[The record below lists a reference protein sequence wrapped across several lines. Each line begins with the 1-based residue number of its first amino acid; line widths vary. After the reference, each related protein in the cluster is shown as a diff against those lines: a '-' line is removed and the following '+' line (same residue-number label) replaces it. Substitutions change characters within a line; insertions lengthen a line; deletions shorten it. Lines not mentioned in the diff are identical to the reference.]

1 MDIYFAYLSKWIS
14 FIFSDFTHSAMKV
27 AVTGASGHIGNCL
40 VQELK
45 KQGATIKVLV
55 HNFRSDLDELDVE
68 IIQGNLLDPESL
80 IPFCKGA
87 DVIFHL
93 AAQIAIENRS
103 SGLVY
108 ETNVTGTRNI
118 LEAAIH
124 EGVRKF
130 IHFSSIHAFQIGSPG
145 QMIHE
150 GTSLVETNKTIY
162 EFTKAEGE
170 REVRKAVKE
179 GLDAVILNPT
189 AVIGPFDYRGSLLG
203 QALLK
208 IYQNK
213 LPFLVS
219 GGYNWVDVRD
229 VVSASIKAIESGRR
243 GENYILSGKFRT
255 LHELS
260 AMISTL
266 SGCKIPVN
274 VPVSLARIVC
284 PFIQLYSSVTK
295 KQPLYTSQSLDILV
309 NSPVNISNVKAR
321 LELGFEPRPLE
332 QTLRDTFDWYRQRNF
347 IN

>member
-1 MDIYFAYLSKWIS
+1 
-14 FIFSDFTHSAMKV
+14 MKV

-45 KQGATIKVLV
+45 KQGAGIKVLV
-55 HNFRSDLDELDVE
+55 HNFRSDLDKMDVE
-68 IIQGNLLDPESL
+68 LIRGNLLEPESL
-80 IPFCKGA
+80 ITLCEGV
-87 DVIFHL
+87 DVVFHL
-93 AAQIAIENRS
+93 AAQIAIENNS
-103 SGLVY
+103 SKHVY
-108 ETNVTGTRNI
+108 ETNVTGTKNLI
-118 LEAAIH
+118 KAANH
-124 EGVRKF
+124 SRVRKF

-145 QMIHE
+145 QILNE
-150 GTSLVETNKTIY
+150 ERSLVESNKTIY

-203 QALLK
+203 QALIK

-229 VVSASIKAIESGRR
+229 IVSASINAIESGRR
-243 GENYILSGKFRT
+243 GENYILSGEFRT
-255 LHELS
+255 LQELS
-260 AMISTL
+260 AMISKL

-274 VPVSLARIVC
+274 IPVFLARFVC
-284 PFIQLYSSVTK
+284 PFIQIYSSVTN
-295 KQPLYTSQSLDILV
+295 KQPLYTFQSLDILI
-309 NSPVNISNVKAR
+309 NSPVNISNTKAR
-321 LELGFEPRPLE
+321 LELGFEPKPLE
-332 QTLRDTFDWYRQRNF
+332 QTLTDTFNWYRQKNF

>member
-1 MDIYFAYLSKWIS
+1 
-14 FIFSDFTHSAMKV
+14 MKV

-45 KQGATIKVLV
+45 KRGASIKVLV
-55 HNFRSDLDELDVE
+55 HNFRSDLLELDVE
-68 IIQGNLLDPESL
+68 IIQGNLLEPETL
-80 IPFCKGA
+80 ITLCKDA
-87 DVIFHL
+87 DIVFHL

-103 SGLVY
+103 SEHVY

-118 LEAAIH
+118 LKAAIR

-130 IHFSSIHAFQIGSPG
+130 IHFSSIHAFQIGSPE
-145 QMIHE
+145 QKLNE
-150 GTSLVETNKTIY
+150 ERSLVESNKTIY

-170 REVRKAVKE
+170 REVRKAVLD
-179 GLDAVILNPT
+179 GLNAVILNPT
-189 AVIGPFDYRGSLLG
+189 AVIGPYDYRGSLLG

-213 LPFLVS
+213 LPFMVS

-229 VVSASIKAIESGRR
+229 VVSAAIQSIESGRK
-243 GENYILSGKFRT
+243 GENYILSGEYRT
-255 LHELS
+255 LQELS

-266 SGCKIPVN
+266 SGCKIPLN

-284 PFIQLYSSVTK
+284 PFIQFYSSLTK
-295 KQPLYTSQSLDILV
+295 NQPLYTSQSLEILV
-309 NSPVNISNVKAR
+309 NSPVNISNAKAK
-321 LELGFEPRPLE
+321 LELGFKPRPLE
-332 QTLRDTFDWYRQRNF
+332 QTLTDTFNWYRQKNI

>member
-1 MDIYFAYLSKWIS
+1 
-14 FIFSDFTHSAMKV
+14 MKV

-45 KQGATIKVLV
+45 RQGAEIKVLV
-55 HNFRSDLDELDVE
+55 HNFRSDLDDMNVEL
-68 IIQGNLLDPESL
+68 IRGNLLEPESL
-80 IPFCKGA
+80 VNLCEGA
-87 DVIFHL
+87 DVVFHL
-93 AAQIAIENRS
+93 AAQIAIENS
-103 SGLVY
+103 SSEGVY
-108 ETNVTGTRNI
+108 DTNVTGTKNI
-118 LEAAIH
+118 IKAANYS
-124 EGVRKF
+124 GVRKF

-145 QMIHE
+145 QMINE

-203 QALLK
+203 QALRK

-229 VVSASIKAIESGRR
+229 VVSASINAIESGRK
-243 GENYILSGKFRT
+243 GENYILSGEYCS
-255 LHELS
+255 LQELS
-260 AMISTL
+260 AMISKI
-266 SGCKIPVN
+266 SGCKIPLI
-274 VPVSLARIVC
+274 VPVTLARMAC
-284 PFIQLYSSVTK
+284 PFFKLYSSLTNTK
-295 KQPLYTSQSLDILV
+295 PLYTYQSLEILV
-309 NSPVNISNVKAR
+309 NSPVNISNAKAR
-321 LELGFEPRPLE
+321 KELGYEPRPLE
-332 QTLRDTFDWYRQRNF
+332 QSLRDTFDWYKENNF